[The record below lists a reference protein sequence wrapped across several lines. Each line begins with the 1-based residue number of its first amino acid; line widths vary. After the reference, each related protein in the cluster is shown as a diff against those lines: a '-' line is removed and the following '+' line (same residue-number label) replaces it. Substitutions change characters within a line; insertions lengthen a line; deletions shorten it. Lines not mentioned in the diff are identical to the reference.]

1 MSRRPAQF
9 TQTLQTFV
17 PGVSTPRAGA
27 GFSQGFLLP
36 VLLRATGGQGHGRAG
51 TSGSVQSGRDPEPG
65 DTGEGTEGNP
75 VQRPSGPK
83 ASLMSPRHPGISKK
97 TSYPGAADMAQHL
110 LPSQKTQVWFPNPAP
125 ASATPIP
132 GNLMPSSGPLRQQT
146 SMRYPGYASPI
157 ASMDSGLLFFL
168 SVLQR
173 AVSSAHPP
181 VTVTVNGG
189 SSLKVSFRVLWSQ
202 WWKANSSNV
211 LMSSSAFGWLAA
223 HRGENL
229 SGSIE
234 ATPTAYGESHGSS
247 NWPLASHLAAM
258 E

>member
-1 MSRRPAQF
+1 MKRRASPIVCWACRKEVAAEGGFLPFSRSPGLDLGLGDGTMHAQGRSSHS
-9 TQTLQTFV
+9 V
-17 PGVSTPRAGA
+17 NP
-27 GFSQGFLLP
+27 FSQ
-36 VLLRATGGQGHGRAG
+36 
-51 TSGSVQSGRDPEPG
+51 
-65 DTGEGTEGNP
+65 
-75 VQRPSGPK
+75 
-83 ASLMSPRHPGISKK
+83 
-97 TSYPGAADMAQHL
+97 
-110 LPSQKTQVWFPNPAP
+110 
-125 ASATPIP
+125 
-132 GNLMPSSGPLRQQT
+132 
-146 SMRYPGYASPI
+146 RYPGYASPI
-157 ASMDSGLLFFL
+157 SSMDFGLLFFL
-168 SVLQR
+168 SVLLR

-211 LMSSSAFGWLAA
+211 LMSSSSAFGWLAA